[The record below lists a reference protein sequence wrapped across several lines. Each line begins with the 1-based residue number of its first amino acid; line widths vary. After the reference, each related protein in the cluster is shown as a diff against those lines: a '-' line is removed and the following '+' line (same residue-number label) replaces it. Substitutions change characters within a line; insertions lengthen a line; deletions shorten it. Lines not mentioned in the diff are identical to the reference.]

1 MGSWP
6 PRAPCAGRGGGA
18 GDAAAAPLPPSPRLP
33 QGHQGQPRRLCPAW
47 TLGRKRLKA
56 NLGRHAGK
64 GEHKAIFFPAPNGEE
79 TAFLLQELDFLRL
92 EKNKKIHRGRVL
104 RGLARAE
111 RGPSSPVSI
120 CVLADGPAT
129 LGSSAA
135 GPVARDLPCVQAG
148 ETGLQGTLSK
158 YSGFSVAFA
167 SQRSY
172 KM

>member
-1 MGSWP
+1 MWG
-6 PRAPCAGRGGGA
+6 AGRLGLPVPGGA
-18 GDAAAAPLPPSPRLP
+18 GALGTQLQPPFPPPPGCCRGTRASPAGSALP
-33 QGHQGQPRRLCPAW
+33 G
-47 TLGRKRLKA
+47 LGRKRLKV